1 MEFLDAV
8 KHVVSAADGRFV
20 FDVLSAL
27 VLCLL
32 ADHDLLHLAELEQS
46 LLEHGAFEE

>member
-20 FDVLSAL
+20 FDVFSAL